1 MKFHSLFLAATGTIL
16 LMGGCKH
23 RNDVPTEA
31 VATADTS
38 QIDTTTTENDS
49 IVEEQDTIAPPKK
62 ADEF

>member
-1 MKFHSLFLAATGTIL
+1 MKFHPLFLAATGTIL

-38 QIDTTTTENDS
+38 QIDTTTTENES
-49 IVEEQDTIAPPKK
+49 IEEEQATIAPPKK
-62 ADEF
+62 AD